1 VRYTAVQYST
11 LRCSAVQCSAV
22 QCNMR
27 IAKHG
32 IQKWNNCQEV
42 YLLIILT
49 VVLLHTTHYE
59 SSSLEVELEVEDA
72 VEVDFLERGE
82 FAKR

>member
-1 VRYTAVQYST
+1 MSQ
-11 LRCSAVQCSAV
+11 
-22 QCNMR
+22 
-27 IAKHG
+27 
-32 IQKWNNCQEV
+32 
-42 YLLIILT
+42 
-49 VVLLHTTHYE
+49 

>member
-1 VRYTAVQYST
+1 
-11 LRCSAVQCSAV
+11 
-22 QCNMR
+22 M
-27 IAKHG
+27 
-32 IQKWNNCQEV
+32 
-42 YLLIILT
+42 LT

-59 SSSLEVELEVEDA
+59 SSSLEVELELEVEAA

>member
-1 VRYTAVQYST
+1 
-11 LRCSAVQCSAV
+11 
-22 QCNMR
+22 M
-27 IAKHG
+27 
-32 IQKWNNCQEV
+32 
-42 YLLIILT
+42 LT

-59 SSSLEVELEVEDA
+59 SSSLELEVEVEDA

>member
-1 VRYTAVQYST
+1 
-11 LRCSAVQCSAV
+11 
-22 QCNMR
+22 MR

-49 VVLLHTTHYE
+49 VALLYTTLYE
-59 SSSLEVELEVEDA
+59 SSSLEVEVEVEVEVEDA